1 MQEEMRLGDTQLSDA
16 GRESWRED
24 AEAMLEDKKSEMAHW
39 GQLPS
44 FYPAPMVGALDVYS
58 AVGEVDESESI

>member
-1 MQEEMRLGDTQLSDA
+1 
-16 GRESWRED
+16 
-24 AEAMLEDKKSEMAHW
+24 MLEDKKSEMVHW

-44 FYPAPMVGALDVYS
+44 FCPAPVVGAVDVYS